1 VNGELPDSL
10 LTTHHSQ
17 KNLEPFKFRNMIRCV
32 LIDDESNSLE
42 MMEWLLKTYCPQVKI
57 EAMCNAASKGIEA
70 INKYKPDL
78 VFLDI
83 EMPHMNGFDM
93 LEQFDKL
100 TFDVVF
106 CTAYDQFAIR
116 AFKYSALNYLLKPV
130 DPEDLKETIRRVE
143 ERRSAPSKEQIEL
156 LFQNIKQT
164 VKPTAQRIALTTGD
178 GMIFVPTQ
186 DILYCQAESN
196 YTSVILAGGKKIV
209 VSKVL
214 KDIDEALSGP
224 DFFRVH
230 NSYLINLNQISKF
243 VRGDGGYVIM
253 ADGATVSISRSRRQE
268 FMELFEKF

>member
-1 VNGELPDSL
+1 
-10 LTTHHSQ
+10 
-17 KNLEPFKFRNMIRCV
+17 MIRCV

-100 TFDVVF
+100 SFDVVF

-143 ERRSAPSKEQIEL
+143 ERKSAPSKEQIEL

-178 GMIFVPTQ
+178 GMIFVPTH
-186 DILYCQAESN
+186 DIIYCQAESN
-196 YTSVILAGGKKIV
+196 YTSVVLAGGKKIV

-214 KDIDEALSGP
+214 KEIDEALNGP

-230 NSYLINLNQISKF
+230 NSFLINVNQISKF

>member
-1 VNGELPDSL
+1 
-10 LTTHHSQ
+10 
-17 KNLEPFKFRNMIRCV
+17 MIRCV

-42 MMEWLLKTYCPQVKI
+42 MMEWLLKTYCPQVQI
-57 EAMCNAASKGIEA
+57 EAMCNAAARGIEA
-70 INKYKPDL
+70 INKYRPDI

-100 TFDVVF
+100 FFDVVF

-116 AFKYSALNYLLKPV
+116 AFKYSALNYLLKPI
-130 DPEDLKETIRRVE
+130 DPEDLKETIRRIE
-143 ERRSAPSKEQIEL
+143 EKKSTTPSKEQIEL
-156 LFQNIKQT
+156 LFQNIKQS
-164 VKPTAQRIALTTGD
+164 VKPTTQRIALTTGD

-186 DILYCQAESN
+186 DIIYCQAESN
-196 YTSVILAGGKKIV
+196 YTSVVLSGGKKIV

-268 FMELFEKF
+268 FM

>member
-1 VNGELPDSL
+1 
-10 LTTHHSQ
+10 
-17 KNLEPFKFRNMIRCV
+17 MIRTV

-42 MMEWLLKTYCPQVKI
+42 MMEWLLKTYCPQVQI

-70 INKYKPDL
+70 INKYKPDV

-100 TFDVVF
+100 SFDVVF
-106 CTAYDQFAIR
+106 CTAYDQFAIK

-130 DPEDLKETIRRVE
+130 DPEDLKETIRRIE
-143 ERRSAPSKEQIEL
+143 ERKGAPSREQLEL
-156 LFQNIKQT
+156 LLENIRQA

-178 GMIFVPTQ
+178 GMIFVPTK

-196 YTSVILAGGKKIV
+196 YTNVVLTGGKKIL

-214 KDIDEALSGP
+214 KEIDEALAGQ
-224 DFFRVH
+224 DFFRIH
-230 NSYLINLNQISKF
+230 NSYLVNLNHITKF
-243 VRGDGGYVIM
+243 VRGDGGYVVM
-253 ADGATVSISRSRRQE
+253 GDGASVGISRSRRQE

>member
-1 VNGELPDSL
+1 
-10 LTTHHSQ
+10 
-17 KNLEPFKFRNMIRCV
+17 MIRCV

-100 TFDVVF
+100 FFDVVF

-116 AFKYSALNYLLKPV
+116 AFKYSALNYLLKPI
-130 DPEDLKETIRRVE
+130 DPEDLKDTIRRIE
-143 ERRSAPSKEQIEL
+143 EKKTTPSKEQIEL

-214 KDIDEALSGP
+214 KEIDEALSGP

-230 NSYLINLNQISKF
+230 NSYLININQISKF
-243 VRGDGGYVIM
+243 VRGDGGYVVM
-253 ADGATVSISRSRRQE
+253 QDGATVSISRSRRQE

>member
-1 VNGELPDSL
+1 
-10 LTTHHSQ
+10 
-17 KNLEPFKFRNMIRCV
+17 MIRCV

-57 EAMCNAASKGIEA
+57 EAMCNAASSGIEA

-93 LEQFDKL
+93 LERFDKL
-100 TFDVVF
+100 FFDVVF

-116 AFKYSALNYLLKPV
+116 AFKYSALNYLLKPI
-130 DPEDLKETIRRVE
+130 DPEDLKETIRRIE
-143 ERRSAPSKEQIEL
+143 ERRSTPSKEQIEL
-156 LFQNIKQT
+156 LFQNIKQS

-196 YTSVILAGGKKIV
+196 YTSVILSNGKKIV

-214 KDIDEALSGP
+214 KEIDEALSGP

-230 NSYLINLNQISKF
+230 NSYLININQISKF
-243 VRGDGGYVIM
+243 VRGDGGYVVM
-253 ADGATVSISRSRRQE
+253 QDGATVSISRSRRQE

>member
-1 VNGELPDSL
+1 
-10 LTTHHSQ
+10 
-17 KNLEPFKFRNMIRCV
+17 MIRCV

-100 TFDVVF
+100 FFDVVF

-130 DPEDLKETIRRVE
+130 DPEDLKETIRRIE
-143 ERRSAPSKEQIEL
+143 EKKTTPSKEQIEL

-178 GMIFVPTQ
+178 GMIFVPTS

-196 YTSVILAGGKKIV
+196 YTSVVLAGGKKIV

-214 KDIDEALSGP
+214 KEIDEALSGP

-230 NSYLINLNQISKF
+230 NSYLININQISKF
-243 VRGDGGYVIM
+243 VRGDGGYVVM
-253 ADGATVSISRSRRQE
+253 QDGATVSISRSRRQE

>member
-1 VNGELPDSL
+1 
-10 LTTHHSQ
+10 
-17 KNLEPFKFRNMIRCV
+17 MIRCV

-57 EAMCNAASKGIEA
+57 EAMCNAASVGIEA

-100 TFDVVF
+100 FFDVVF

-116 AFKYSALNYLLKPV
+116 AFKYSALNYLLKPI
-130 DPEDLKETIRRVE
+130 DPEDLKDTIRRIE
-143 ERRSAPSKEQIEL
+143 EKKTTPSKEQIEL

-164 VKPTAQRIALTTGD
+164 IKPTAQRIALTTGD
-178 GMIFVPTQ
+178 GMIFVPTS
-186 DILYCQAESN
+186 DIIYCQAESN
-196 YTSVILAGGKKIV
+196 YTSVVLAGGKKIV

-214 KDIDEALSGP
+214 KDIDEALNGP

-243 VRGDGGYVIM
+243 VRGDGGYVVM

>member
-1 VNGELPDSL
+1 
-10 LTTHHSQ
+10 
-17 KNLEPFKFRNMIRCV
+17 MIRCV
-32 LIDDESNSLE
+32 LIDDEKNSLE

-57 EAMCNAASKGIEA
+57 EAMCNAAAEGIAA
-70 INKYKPDL
+70 IQKYNPDL

-116 AFKYSALNYLLKPV
+116 AFKYSALNYLLKPI
-130 DPEDLKETIRRVE
+130 DPDDLKETIRRIE
-143 ERRSAPSKEQIEL
+143 EKKSAPSKEQIDL
-156 LFQNIKQT
+156 LFQSIRQP
-164 VKPTAQRIALTTGD
+164 VKPTAQRIALTTAD

-196 YTSVILAGGKKIV
+196 YTSVMLAGGKKIV

-224 DFFRVH
+224 DFFRIH
-230 NSYLINLNQISKF
+230 NSYLVNLNHISKF
-243 VRGDGGYVIM
+243 VRGDGGYVVM
-253 ADGATVSISRSRRQE
+253 QDGATVSISRSRRQE